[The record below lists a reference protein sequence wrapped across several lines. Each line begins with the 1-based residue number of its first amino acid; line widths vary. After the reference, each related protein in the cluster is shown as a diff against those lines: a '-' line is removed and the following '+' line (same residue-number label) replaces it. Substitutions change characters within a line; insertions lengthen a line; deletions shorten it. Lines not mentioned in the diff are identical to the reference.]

1 MIEENKIKNNIA
13 KNIIFY
19 RKKNNMTQLDLAN
32 ALSYSDKAVSKW
44 ERGVAIPDLIVLIR
58 ISELFNISLN
68 DLIGDKIETNIS
80 DESIDDERAK
90 YLKSKHKII
99 TALSVGLTWLVAA
112 VLFFLFK
119 MIFINHPEYKF
130 YLFFVYAIPASFIV
144 WLVFNLI
151 WGNPKLTVYI
161 ESGLSWTMAFGVI
174 VNLYP
179 TLDNPELLYILL
191 IPAVLEILIVLWNL
205 LLKRRR
211 EAKKQKIKE

>member
-58 ISELFNISLN
+58 LSELFNISLT

-80 DESIDDERAK
+80 DESIDDEREK
-90 YLKSKHKII
+90 YIKSKHKLI

-112 VLFFLFK
+112 ILFFIFK
-119 MIFINHPEYKF
+119 MIFIN
-130 YLFFVYAIPASFIV
+130 
-144 WLVFNLI
+144 
-151 WGNPKLTVYI
+151 PKY
-161 ESGLSWTMAFGVI
+161 
-174 VNLYP
+174 N
-179 TLDNPELLYILL
+179 
-191 IPAVLEILIVLWNL
+191 
-205 LLKRRR
+205 
-211 EAKKQKIKE
+211 

>member
-68 DLIGDKIETNIS
+68 DLIGDEVETNIS
-80 DESIDDERAK
+80 DESIDDARAK
-90 YLKSKHKII
+90 YLKSKHKLI

-130 YLFFVYAIPASFIV
+130 YLFFVYAVPASFIV